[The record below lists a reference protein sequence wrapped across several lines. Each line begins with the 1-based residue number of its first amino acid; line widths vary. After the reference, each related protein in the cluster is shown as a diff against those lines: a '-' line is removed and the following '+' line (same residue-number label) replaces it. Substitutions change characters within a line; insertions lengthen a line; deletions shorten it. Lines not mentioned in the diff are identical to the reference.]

1 MSYINTRST
10 RPISGTNY
18 GRPNYNYGAS
28 GVSRPGASGIGGT
41 TTSSSTGGVG
51 AGRSYSS
58 NKHSSTKAASAI
70 SAANHYGA
78 PSAYANASA
87 SIAAPSSS
95 SYSHY
100 GAMGSSSRPGDSGRR
115 YTGHS
120 VGAGASTYNASRT
133 PVIGSSKAGSGY

>member
-18 GRPNYNYGAS
+18 GRQNYNYGAS
-28 GVSRPGASGIGGT
+28 GASRPGASGIGG

-70 SAANHYGA
+70 SAASHYGA

-87 SIAAPSSS
+87 SIAAPSST

-100 GAMGSSSRPGDSGRR
+100 GAMGSSSRPTGDGRR